1 MSDLRIK
8 TQVII
13 KEVLNERSY
22 RAELRNGKSIFA
34 YAQTL
39 DGIPDLQA
47 GDEYSVIMSLC
58 NFDEGRLVPH
68 DLKGA
73 QVLHPIVEC

>member
-1 MSDLRIK
+1 LK
-8 TQVII
+8 V
-13 KEVLNERSY
+13 
-22 RAELRNGKSIFA
+22 
-34 YAQTL
+34 
-39 DGIPDLQA
+39 

>member
-8 TQVII
+8 TKVII
-13 KEVLNERSY
+13 TEVLNERSY
-22 RAELRNGKSIFA
+22 HAKLRNGKSIFA
-34 YAQTL
+34 YTQSL
-39 DGIPDLQA
+39 DGIPDLKV

-73 QVLHPIVEC
+73 QVLHPIVES